1 MILGGHFD
9 VSAKDKRITELEDI
23 LNQPNIWND
32 NVYASKVNSEL
43 INLKKEL
50 SDLKKASSI
59 VSGLKDLMELVSLD
73 DSLKDDLE
81 AEFLTAEKLVE
92 ELEVATLLNGPYDN
106 LNCFLEIHPGAG
118 GTEAMDWASMLLRMY
133 ERFCE
138 ANGYKYEVIDFL
150 KGEEAGVKSVTLRI
164 SGNMSYGYFK
174 GEKGVHRLVRISPFD
189 SNKRRH
195 TSFASVTVVPEF
207 DKVSDIEIKDE
218 DLKIDVFHSSGAG
231 GQSVNTSDSAVRITH
246 LPTKIVV
253 SCQVER
259 SQLRNKERAM
269 EMLKSKLY
277 QLEVEKKEAEL
288 NKEKGISDSINFGS
302 QIRNYV
308 LEPYTLVKDLRSG
321 YEKQDTIEDI
331 LGIIIPETRDMF
343 ACEMI
348 ATKAVSIAQ
357 ERIQALEHMGFCLSE
372 EALIGHD
379 ETKYNS
385 YYVREV

>member
-1 MILGGHFD
+1 MILGGRFD
-9 VSAKDKRITELEDI
+9 VNVKDKRIKELEDI
-23 LNQPNIWND
+23 LNQPDIWTN
-32 NVYASKVNSEL
+32 NAYASKVNSEL
-43 INLKKEL
+43 ISLKKEL
-50 SDLKKASSI
+50 GDLKKANTI
-59 VSGLKDLMELVSLD
+59 VNGLKDLIELVSLD

-81 AEFLTAEKLVE
+81 TEFLNVEKLVE
-92 ELEVATLLNGPYDN
+92 DLEVATLLNGPYDN

-138 ANGYKYEVIDFL
+138 SNGYKYEVIDFL

-207 DKVSDIEIKDE
+207 DKISDIEIKDE

-321 YEKQDTIEDI
+321 YETSQAFKVLDGDI
-331 LGIIIPETRDMF
+331 LAIMESVLRL
-343 ACEMI
+343 
-348 ATKAVSIAQ
+348 K
-357 ERIQALEHMGFCLSE
+357 
-372 EALIGHD
+372 
-379 ETKYNS
+379 K
-385 YYVREV
+385 